1 MRENILLRCSPS
13 FFIDFIINIGGILTF
28 LANYK
33 KKRGKHMKHRH
44 QVLFQQLE
52 HYRNEVLQVL
62 DFITKEHAEVVPQGF
77 HNNIRWNMGH
87 LYLDQYL
94 WLEAITNEKSKDLLP
109 FQAWFGFGTS
119 PANFTEETPSFEEL
133 KGLLKSQPGN
143 IKAKYGDKLEIEFP
157 AIDMRM
163 NTIEQ
168 VLIRTIFHEGMHL
181 QAILDIKKCL

>member
-1 MRENILLRCSPS
+1 
-13 FFIDFIINIGGILTF
+13 
-28 LANYK
+28 
-33 KKRGKHMKHRH
+33 
-44 QVLFQQLE
+44 
-52 HYRNEVLQVL
+52 
-62 DFITKEHAEVVPQGF
+62 
-77 HNNIRWNMGH
+77 MGH